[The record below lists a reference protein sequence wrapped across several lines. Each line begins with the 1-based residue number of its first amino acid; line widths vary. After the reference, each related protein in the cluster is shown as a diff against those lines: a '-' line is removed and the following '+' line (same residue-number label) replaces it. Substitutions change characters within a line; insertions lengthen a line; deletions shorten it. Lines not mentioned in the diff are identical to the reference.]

1 MLQQLRRAMG
11 VPWYGGRSKPRSTVL
26 SMADEAIKIGQ
37 GALEVLEAITPV
49 EREAEHAGELLL
61 QGMQSG
67 LAVGTHICERYVR
80 AARLNPDQF
89 MDPKMERLASDTA
102 GWMTRLGA
110 KVMEEA
116 FRRRRDD
123 TVGKLLE
130 QLKVAE
136 TGKPEG

>member
-1 MLQQLRRAMG
+1 MG
-11 VPWYGGRSKPRSTVL
+11 LPWYGGRPKKREAVL
-26 SMADEAIKIGQ
+26 SMAEEAIKIGQ

-49 EREAEHAGELLL
+49 ERQAEHAGELLL

-80 AARLNPDQF
+80 MARADPDAF
-89 MDPKMERLASDTA
+89 FDPKMERLASDTA

-136 TGKPEG
+136 SGKSE

>member
-1 MLQQLRRAMG
+1 
-11 VPWYGGRSKPRSTVL
+11 
-26 SMADEAIKIGQ
+26 MADEAIKIGTQ
-37 GALEVLEAITPV
+37 ALQTLETMVPI

-80 AARLNPDQF
+80 LARADPDGF
-89 MDPKMERLASDTA
+89 FDPKMERLASDTA

-136 TGKPEG
+136 TGKAEE